1 MRRYVYSVILL
12 VGMRSLVAAGVEI
25 DEDMLILDT
34 HVDIPVTL
42 GTAVADPG
50 QDGPM
55 QVDIP
60 KMRRGGL
67 DAAFLIV
74 YARQGELNARGYDEA
89 LVRARDKFDAIER
102 TLRRYPN
109 QLGLATSPGAVRK
122 IVEGGR
128 LAVAIGVENAYPLG
142 PDLEHLEEFYRRG
155 ARYVSITHIGHNQFG
170 GSSMVR
176 NDSGSSAAE
185 NAPALSETGR
195 RLIGELNRLGIMVD
209 VSHASI
215 AATLEAAA
223 LSSTPVIASHSGAR
237 SVFDHPRNLNDEEI
251 LAIAASGGVVQ
262 LVAFDSY
269 MRQLDEANRA
279 AVTAIRT
286 DMGLDGVDWYLRATE
301 EQLSE
306 MRLRINAL
314 DAQWPRAT
322 VATLVDHIDHVVK
335 LVGVNHAGI
344 ASDFGGGGGVK
355 GWDNASESAAV
366 TLELLQRG
374 YSKEEVSKIWA
385 DNLLRVW
392 AEVEAHAA
400 DSGR

>member
-1 MRRYVYSVILL
+1 MRGYICSVIFL
-12 VGMRSLVAAGVEI
+12 VGMHALAAAGAKIE
-25 DEDMLILDT
+25 EDMLILDT

-42 GTAVADPG
+42 GTAAADPG

-60 KMRRGGL
+60 KMRRGGVN
-67 DAAFLIV
+67 AAFLIAYV
-74 YARQGELNARGYDEA
+74 KQGELTTEGYDEG

-109 QLGLATSPGAVRK
+109 QLGLATSPDSVRE

-176 NDSGSSAAE
+176 NDSGSIAAE
-185 NAPALSETGR
+185 NASGLSETGR

-215 AATLEAAA
+215 VATLEAAA
-223 LSSTPVIASHSGAR
+223 LSSAPVIASHSGAR
-237 SVFDHPRNLNDEEI
+237 SVFDHPRNLTDAEI
-251 LAIAASGGVVQ
+251 RAIAATGGVVQ

-269 MRQLDEANRA
+269 LRHLGDANRS
-279 AVTAIRT
+279 AVVAIRT
-286 DMGLDGVDWYLRATE
+286 EMGLDGADWYLRATE
-301 EQLSE
+301 EQRGE
-306 MRLRINAL
+306 IRRRIHAL
-314 DAQWPRAT
+314 DARWSRAT

-366 TLELLQRG
+366 TGELLQRG
-374 YSKEEVSKIWA
+374 YSREEVQKIWA
-385 DNLLRVW
+385 GNLLRVW
-392 AEVEAHAA
+392 AEVEAQGA
-400 DSGR
+400 DPLQ

>member
-1 MRRYVYSVILL
+1 MRGYIFSVIFL
-12 VGMRSLVAAGVEI
+12 VGMHALAAAGAKIE
-25 DEDMLILDT
+25 EDMLILDT

-42 GTAVADPG
+42 GTAAADPG

-60 KMRRGGL
+60 KMRRGGVN
-67 DAAFLIV
+67 AAFLIAYV
-74 YARQGELNARGYDEA
+74 KQGELTTEGYDEG

-109 QLGLATSPGAVRK
+109 QLGLATSPDSVRE

-176 NDSGSSAAE
+176 NDSGSIAAE
-185 NAPALSETGR
+185 NAPGLSETGR

-215 AATLEAAA
+215 VATLEAAA
-223 LSSTPVIASHSGAR
+223 LSSAPVIASHSGAR
-237 SVFDHPRNLNDEEI
+237 SVFDHPRNLTDAEI
-251 LAIAASGGVVQ
+251 RAIAATGGVVQ

-269 MRQLDEANRA
+269 LRHLGDANRS
-279 AVTAIRT
+279 AVVAIRT
-286 DMGLDGVDWYLRATE
+286 EMGLDGADWYLRATE
-301 EQLSE
+301 EQRGE
-306 MRLRINAL
+306 IRRRIHAL
-314 DAQWPRAT
+314 DARWSRAT

-366 TLELLQRG
+366 TGELLQRG
-374 YSKEEVSKIWA
+374 YSREEVQKIWA
-385 DNLLRVW
+385 GNLLRVW
-392 AEVEAHAA
+392 AEVEAQGA
-400 DSGR
+400 DPLQ

>member
-1 MRRYVYSVILL
+1 MRGYMCSVFLL
-12 VGMRSLVAAGVEI
+12 VGVHALAAAGAKIE
-25 DEDMLILDT
+25 EDMLILDT

-42 GTAVADPG
+42 GTAAADPG

-60 KMRRGGL
+60 KMRRGGVN
-67 DAAFLIV
+67 AAFLIAYV
-74 YARQGELNARGYDEA
+74 KQGELTTEGYDEG

-109 QLGLATSPGAVRK
+109 QLGLATSPDSVRE

-176 NDSGSSAAE
+176 NDSGSIAAE
-185 NAPALSETGR
+185 NASGLSETGR

-215 AATLEAAA
+215 VATLEAAA
-223 LSSTPVIASHSGAR
+223 LSSAPVIASHSGAR
-237 SVFDHPRNLNDEEI
+237 SVFDHPRNLTDAEI
-251 LAIAASGGVVQ
+251 RAIAATGGVVQ

-269 MRQLDEANRA
+269 LRHLGDANRS
-279 AVTAIRT
+279 AVVAIRT
-286 DMGLDGVDWYLRATE
+286 EMGLDGADWYLRATE
-301 EQLSE
+301 EQRGE
-306 MRLRINAL
+306 IRRRIHAL
-314 DAQWPRAT
+314 DARWSRAT

-366 TLELLQRG
+366 TGELLQRG
-374 YSKEEVSKIWA
+374 YSREEVQKIWA
-385 DNLLRVW
+385 GNLLRVW
-392 AEVEAHAA
+392 AEVEAQGA
-400 DSGR
+400 DPLQ